1 MKLVLEQLAE
11 ALSIPPETVERWIRQ
26 GSIPVRLKG
35 GACVFSSHSL
45 EKWARENNLTFQK
58 PGAGAHQAR
67 EDAPDNLGAAMAHGG
82 VFYDLEGE
90 TVAEILRA
98 GVDQIPFFDTRGKRQ
113 TLYDSLLAR
122 EELMSTGI
130 GKGVAVPH
138 PRTPLDYGDIPAL
151 ITTCFLKH
159 PADYRAVD
167 HQPVFVLFFI
177 VCPSAKRHLHL
188 LARLSFCLRDESFIA
203 FLKQIPD
210 QAAFFET
217 IEALDQRFDGPHPG
231 R

>member
-1 MKLVLEQLAE
+1 MKLVLEELAQ
-11 ALSIPPETVERWIRQ
+11 ALSIPPETLERWIRQ
-26 GSIPVRLKG
+26 GSIPVRLKE
-35 GACVFSSHSL
+35 GACVFSRHSL
-45 EKWARENNLTFQK
+45 TKWARENNLTFQES
-58 PGAGAHQAR
+58 GAMPHQPR
-67 EDAPDNLGAAMAHGG
+67 EDLSDNLAVAMERGG

-90 TVAEILRA
+90 TVAEILKA
-98 GVDQIPFFDTRGKRQ
+98 GVDRVPFFDSRGKRQ

-151 ITTCFLKH
+151 ITTCFLKY

-167 HQPVFVLFFI
+167 HQPVFVLFFLI
-177 VCPSAKRHLHL
+177 CPSARRHLHL

-203 FLKQIPD
+203 FLKTIPD
-210 QAAFFET
+210 QARFFDA
-217 IEALDQRFDGPHPG
+217 IKVLDQRFDAP
-231 R
+231 